1 MSNEES
7 SCRSGSVPE
16 AELEKE
22 KSVGC
27 GTVNCG
33 ILAARAAAA
42 VVGAVLALALAIC
55 RESCS
60 DMLVKSW
67 LFESL
72 GYGSCEESE
81 VSCPFPCTL
90 LGVGACREPGC
101 LALLVWSE
109 DSRFLLLD
117 DLCWWTGCILS
128 CSEWPRVDILA
139 IEGED
144 GR

>member
-16 AELEKE
+16 AEFEKE

-27 GTVNCG
+27 GTVSWG
-33 ILAARAAAA
+33 MFAARAAAA

-60 DMLVKSW
+60 DMLVKSV

-72 GYGSCEESE
+72 GYGSCEASE
-81 VSCPFPCTL
+81 VSCPFAWTL
-90 LGVGACREPGC
+90 LEAAACRVEGC
-101 LALLVWSE
+101 LGLAAWSE
-109 DSRFLLLD
+109 DSRFLLLE
-117 DLCWWTGCILS
+117 DLWW
-128 CSEWPRVDILA
+128 
-139 IEGED
+139 
-144 GR
+144 